1 MTLTRITSDGITD
14 AAIVNADINAS
25 AAISGSK
32 VSPDFGSQTVT
43 SSYLTLSAVNP
54 NISFTDSNDN
64 PDFKLEAN
72 SGQFKIID
80 TTNNADRLVV
90 NSDGHVDIAG
100 NLDVG
105 AGIDVTGTITTTSTI
120 EASNHIQ
127 ITHTQPSLYLTDSND
142 NPDYVLRNNGGQFI
156 IRDDTS
162 GATRLAVNT
171 DGHLDIAGN
180 TDFGAGIDVTG
191 NITVSGT
198 VDGVDI
204 AALNTTVGTKLA
216 NIVEDTSPQ
225 LGGDLD
231 SNGNHIVIT
240 DGEELRLGNDHDTKI
255 KFNGS
260 KSQIVSSVQ
269 FDIDADIID
278 IHNAAQNATK
288 ARFLNNQVELYY
300 NNSKKFETVSYGA
313 VVTGTFQATGNIEVF
328 DNGKLN
334 IGTGADLQIYHDGSD
349 SLIKDAGT
357 GLLGILTNGFRVN
370 NAANNESMIKA
381 DENGAVE
388 LYHNNSKRLE
398 TTSSGVNFGGNLSSD
413 SGANFTI
420 NGGGASGSAGS
431 VLLRCASENAVVCNA
446 NGAVDLYYNNVLKA
460 NTANGGFQIAN
471 NNHLYFL
478 STANYSPR
486 IGNSDGGTGENMYF
500 HTNNALRMVIEV
512 GGAIRPGSN
521 NTNDLGTTS
530 DRWRN
535 IYTNDLNLSN
545 EGGANDVDGTW
556 GSYTIQEGAED
567 LFLVNKRSGKKY
579 KFNLTEVT

>member
-1 MTLTRITSDGITD
+1 MALTRITSDGITD